1 MAPRALITSIRLEN
15 FKAFIDTGNIPL
27 KPITLLVGKNS
38 AGKSSL
44 IKAILA
50 ASQTARQAKLDN
62 SYFRLIGDYTNL
74 GTYGDTVY
82 GNDTTTNFSVGFE
95 VNGPSH
101 KKKSSYRFR
110 YSFSRHETNPL
121 GTSILGVE
129 AYYNNNFICSAKDP
143 SEETKKVKK
152 MKKHV
157 DDIRL
162 SYPRITNV
170 ANFAEKDEEDEYQV
184 FLKQFADAMDIV
196 AGEDKE
202 TESEEKEIKY
212 SNEIYIRDFIL
223 NISKLPKSKKKQ
235 KKYQINFGIDDMLSP
250 YIGDT
255 RAASL
260 HLQGVLTRTIY
271 LGPLRDEPTREARLA
286 QSSGNRIGIKGEDLA
301 TMLHLR
307 TTKPDF
313 MKKFNSHL
321 QSLGVADS
329 AITSP
334 SYMRDKDDKEVE
346 TGFIKILLEHE
357 GTTRSLMDLGFGT
370 SQVLPIIFEL
380 SLRRD
385 RLLVIE
391 QPELH
396 LHPAAQSEIGSLLN
410 FSIEQNNQLIVETHS
425 ANMIERLK
433 RLIREGQLD
442 NDDINII
449 YIGKDEENGGSR
461 CDVIG
466 FNEKGEFTDA
476 WPEES
481 FFGERE
487 KEYLDW

>member
-1 MAPRALITSIRLEN
+1 MAHRALITSIRLEK
-15 FKAFIDTGNIPL
+15 FKAFIDTGTIPL

-50 ASQTARQAKLDN
+50 ASQTARQARLDD
-62 SYFRLIGDYTNL
+62 SYFRLIGDFTNL
-74 GTYGDTVY
+74 GTYGDTVH
-82 GNDTTTNFSVGFE
+82 GNDTTTNFSVEFE
-95 VNGPSH
+95 ILGPIPDKNS
-101 KKKSSYRFR
+101 KYRFR
-110 YSFSRHETNPL
+110 YAFSRNEKNSL
-121 GTSILGVE
+121 GTSLTGVE
-129 AYYNNNFICSAKDP
+129 AYYNNNFICSARKPIKKDTGRR
-143 SEETKKVKK
+143 SLG
-152 MKKHV
+152 
-157 DDIRL
+157 IRL
-162 SYPRITNV
+162 GYTRITGV
-170 ANFAEKDEEDEYQV
+170 ANFAER
-184 FLKQFADAMDIV
+184 
-196 AGEDKE
+196 GEDMNVHQRFIQKLRSAME
-202 TESEEKEIKY
+202 MVGEGLDENIQGDVEMQDRLYLNDFALSLSRAPKSSKKPSFRVNFGEANELLQPFVGATES
-212 SNEIYIRDFIL
+212 
-223 NISKLPKSKKKQ
+223 
-235 KKYQINFGIDDMLSP
+235 
-250 YIGDT
+250 
-255 RAASL
+255 ASIQL
-260 HLQGVLTRTIY
+260 DRTLTRTIY
-271 LGPLRDEPTREARLA
+271 LGPLRDEPSREARLA

-307 TTKPDF
+307 TSNPEF

-334 SYMRDKDDKEVE
+334 SYMRGKDGKEVE
-346 TGFIKILLEHE
+346 TGFIKILLEHA
-357 GTTRSLMDLGFGT
+357 GATRSLMDLGFGT
-370 SQVLPIIFEL
+370 SQVLPIVFEL

-385 RLLVIE
+385 RLLIIE

-410 FSIEQNNQLIVETHS
+410 FSIEQGNQIIVETHS

-433 RLIREGQLD
+433 RLIREGELD
-442 NDDINII
+442 NDDVNII
-449 YIGKDEENGGSR
+449 YIGKDQENGGSR

-466 FNEKGEFTDA
+466 FDKDGEFTDT